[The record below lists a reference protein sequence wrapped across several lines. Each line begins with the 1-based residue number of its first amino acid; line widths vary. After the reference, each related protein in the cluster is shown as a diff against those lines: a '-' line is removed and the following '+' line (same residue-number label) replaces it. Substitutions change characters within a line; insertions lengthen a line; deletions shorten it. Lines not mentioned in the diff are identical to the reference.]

1 MAHPPTAT
9 EMPTDTQLE
18 PWQLEQA
25 RTMPMTSHTPAEA
38 GAEAV
43 EEQRRC
49 MEDMGQAAC
58 HTILTEGAEVV
69 VVERVAEDIVAAAE
83 AELEEEEE
91 EGSAARCHRL
101 GCSIQR
107 LWRVRPI
114 VATIAMVQLAIT
126 VREAGMVIMRASR
139 AMTVVRR
146 VWRGVSGGLVS
157 GVPGTVRIVGAVVIE
172 GEVIMGVES
181 PGERIL

>member
-1 MAHPPTAT
+1 MAHPAAAT
-9 EMPTDTQLE
+9 EIHTDIRGE
-18 PWQLEQA
+18 PYQAEQVQ
-25 RTMPMTSHTPAEA
+25 TMPMTSHTP
-38 GAEAV
+38 AV

-49 MEDMGQAAC
+49 MEDQGQVTC

-83 AELEEEEE
+83 AELEEEE
-91 EGSAARCHRL
+91 GSAARCHRL
-101 GCSIQR
+101 DCSIQR

-126 VREAGMVIMRASR
+126 VREAGIVIMRASR
-139 AMTVVRR
+139 AMTAVRR

-157 GVPGTVRIVGAVVIE
+157 GVLGTVRIVGAVVIE
-172 GEVIMGVES
+172 EGEVIMGVES
-181 PGERIL
+181 LGERIL